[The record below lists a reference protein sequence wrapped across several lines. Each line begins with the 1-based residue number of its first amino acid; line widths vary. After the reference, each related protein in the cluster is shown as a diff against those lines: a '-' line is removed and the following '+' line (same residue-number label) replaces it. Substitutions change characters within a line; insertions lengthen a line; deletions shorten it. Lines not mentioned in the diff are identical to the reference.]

1 MKKTCMSAR
10 MVSLMLVLALLAG
23 FALPVRAGRAEQGS
37 QAKAL
42 SFEQTASSAAP
53 QRLLPEATKPESQA
67 PDYANTDL
75 VRVSIVLDRASTI
88 GAGYATSG
96 IAANA
101 SAMSYRDSLKQEQAG
116 MTASIERATGNR
128 LDVVWNLTLA
138 ANLISANIPYGQL
151 SAIQAL
157 PGVREV
163 ILENR
168 YDPAV
173 YSVDEPDSPNMST
186 SCDMIG
192 SAAAWA
198 CGYTGAG
205 SRIAVIDT
213 GIDTNHQSFS
223 DEAFAYSL
231 SKRAELTGQDADTYV
246 ESLHLLDAEEITS
259 LAGELNVP
267 VQFQPEDLYI
277 NSKIPFGYNYID
289 RSLEVTH
296 DKDSQGDHGSHVA
309 SIAAANAY
317 IPQGDGSFSS
327 ALESV
332 LMQGVAPDA
341 QILTMKVFG
350 ARGGAYDSDYMAA
363 IEDAIVLGCDSVN
376 LSLGSGNPG
385 FSHSDLYEEIL
396 DRLADCGT
404 VVTVSAGNA
413 GGWADQAVSGVP
425 YLYSED
431 VSLDTVGSPGSYTN
445 SLSVASVDNTG
456 YTGMYLTAGE
466 HNIFY
471 DENTDYGNG
480 PLKALAG
487 EHSYILIDGAGSEAD
502 WMALAGQLEGKI
514 AICSRGETSFY
525 EKANAA
531 AANGA
536 IATIIYNNVPGAL
549 SMDLSGYRYD
559 QPCVAITQEEGA
571 ILRASATAKT
581 APGGAAYYEGTLTV
595 SQDVSSQ
602 QTSPEYYTMSSF
614 SSYGIPGDLTMK
626 PEITEIQR

>member
-205 SRIAVIDT
+205 SRIA
-213 GIDTNHQSFS
+213 
-223 DEAFAYSL
+223 
-231 SKRAELTGQDADTYV
+231 R
-246 ESLHLLDAEEITS
+246 
-259 LAGELNVP
+259 
-267 VQFQPEDLYI
+267 
-277 NSKIPFGYNYID
+277 D
-289 RSLEVTH
+289 RH
-296 DKDSQGDHGSHVA
+296 RH
-309 SIAAANAY
+309 
-317 IPQGDGSFSS
+317 
-327 ALESV
+327 
-332 LMQGVAPDA
+332 
-341 QILTMKVFG
+341 
-350 ARGGAYDSDYMAA
+350 
-363 IEDAIVLGCDSVN
+363 
-376 LSLGSGNPG
+376 
-385 FSHSDLYEEIL
+385 
-396 DRLADCGT
+396 
-404 VVTVSAGNA
+404 
-413 GGWADQAVSGVP
+413 
-425 YLYSED
+425 
-431 VSLDTVGSPGSYTN
+431 
-445 SLSVASVDNTG
+445 
-456 YTGMYLTAGE
+456 
-466 HNIFY
+466 
-471 DENTDYGNG
+471 
-480 PLKALAG
+480 
-487 EHSYILIDGAGSEAD
+487 
-502 WMALAGQLEGKI
+502 
-514 AICSRGETSFY
+514 
-525 EKANAA
+525 
-531 AANGA
+531 
-536 IATIIYNNVPGAL
+536 
-549 SMDLSGYRYD
+549 
-559 QPCVAITQEEGA
+559 
-571 ILRASATAKT
+571 
-581 APGGAAYYEGTLTV
+581 
-595 SQDVSSQ
+595 
-602 QTSPEYYTMSSF
+602 
-614 SSYGIPGDLTMK
+614 
-626 PEITEIQR
+626 

>member
-53 QRLLPEATKPESQA
+53 QRLLPEATEPESQA

-231 SKRAELTGQDADTYV
+231 SKRAELTGQDPDAYV

-267 VQFQPEDLYI
+267 VQFQTEDLYI

-363 IEDAIVLGCDSVN
+363 MEDAIVLGCDSVN

-502 WMALAGQLEGKI
+502 
-514 AICSRGETSFY
+514 
-525 EKANAA
+525 
-531 AANGA
+531 
-536 IATIIYNNVPGAL
+536 
-549 SMDLSGYRYD
+549 
-559 QPCVAITQEEGA
+559 
-571 ILRASATAKT
+571 
-581 APGGAAYYEGTLTV
+581 
-595 SQDVSSQ
+595 
-602 QTSPEYYTMSSF
+602 
-614 SSYGIPGDLTMK
+614 
-626 PEITEIQR
+626 

>member
-231 SKRAELTGQDADTYV
+231 SKRAELTGLIRGILWDW
-246 ESLHLLDAEEITS
+246 I
-259 LAGELNVP
+259 
-267 VQFQPEDLYI
+267 
-277 NSKIPFGYNYID
+277 
-289 RSLEVTH
+289 
-296 DKDSQGDHGSHVA
+296 SQ
-309 SIAAANAY
+309 
-317 IPQGDGSFSS
+317 
-327 ALESV
+327 
-332 LMQGVAPDA
+332 
-341 QILTMKVFG
+341 
-350 ARGGAYDSDYMAA
+350 
-363 IEDAIVLGCDSVN
+363 
-376 LSLGSGNPG
+376 
-385 FSHSDLYEEIL
+385 HS
-396 DRLADCGT
+396 
-404 VVTVSAGNA
+404 
-413 GGWADQAVSGVP
+413 
-425 YLYSED
+425 
-431 VSLDTVGSPGSYTN
+431 
-445 SLSVASVDNTG
+445 
-456 YTGMYLTAGE
+456 
-466 HNIFY
+466 
-471 DENTDYGNG
+471 
-480 PLKALAG
+480 
-487 EHSYILIDGAGSEAD
+487 
-502 WMALAGQLEGKI
+502 
-514 AICSRGETSFY
+514 GETPDIEGGGRNERQTTKGCGKY
-525 EKANAA
+525 CKNC
-531 AANGA
+531 G
-536 IATIIYNNVPGAL
+536 
-549 SMDLSGYRYD
+549 
-559 QPCVAITQEEGA
+559 QP
-571 ILRASATAKT
+571 S
-581 APGGAAYYEGTLTV
+581 
-595 SQDVSSQ
+595 
-602 QTSPEYYTMSSF
+602 
-614 SSYGIPGDLTMK
+614 
-626 PEITEIQR
+626 